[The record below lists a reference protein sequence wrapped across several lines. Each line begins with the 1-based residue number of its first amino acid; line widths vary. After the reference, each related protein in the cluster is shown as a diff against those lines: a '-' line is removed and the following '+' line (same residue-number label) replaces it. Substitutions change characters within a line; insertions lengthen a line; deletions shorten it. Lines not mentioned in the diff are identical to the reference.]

1 MTSPTFD
8 TLDDL
13 TDNARKWSRRPDLQ
27 SVDLDDGSTLY
38 ARGSTTSWG
47 PHAAIVS
54 DGPAGRIVTTTTG
67 PRRHAWSVEFDIL
80 IARHRADRL
89 VAELEA
95 LAFAAMFADGPD
107 ALDLRDHY
115 VREALD
121 ADVPAA
127 TLARITNLSR
137 TSIYRIRDRSD
148 TSPSALHNV

>member
-1 MTSPTFD
+1 MTNPTFN
-8 TLDDL
+8 TLDEL
-13 TDNARKWSRRPDLQ
+13 TDNARKWSRLPGLQ

-38 ARGSTTSWG
+38 ARGLTTSWG
-47 PHAAIVS
+47 PYAAIVS
-54 DGPAGRIVTTTTG
+54 HGPAGRVVTTTTG
-67 PRRHAWSVEFDIL
+67 PRRQAWSVEFDIL

-95 LAFAAMFADGPD
+95 LAYTAMFADD
-107 ALDLRDHY
+107 AGDLADLRDHY

-137 TSIYRIRDRSD
+137 TSIYRIRDRAE
-148 TSPSALHNV
+148 TIPA